1 MCVYIYTF
9 SHLKRRSLSGESHP
23 GQEVMKLGGNDEF
36 WINLAITQ
44 ISKPVG
50 TKAKFQ
56 GKKKRKKPQK
66 LNKKISQLTID

>member
-1 MCVYIYTF
+1 
-9 SHLKRRSLSGESHP
+9 
-23 GQEVMKLGGNDEF
+23 MKLGGNDEF

-66 LNKKISQLTID
+66 LNKKISQLTTD